1 MSGGSLKDLSKTL
14 NVALSAPLP
23 LYPLPDDVLNVI
35 HAYLNKH
42 INSDDHDSQRLHDEL
57 LSLHESKVR
66 NRPEKHATFLAC
78 FRALRPGLIGVERL
92 LKWWDILVRPTLDS
106 MGQAKVVV
114 ADARAIVLSVLAYDD
129 EDDPTGEKAKAS
141 AVFTDKLFEVFLE
154 KTKLISSDRGA
165 GFKEE
170 QRQRFV
176 SANVEA
182 VLLAFGKRKPKVFL
196 EKIDSYVVQKEY
208 RLQVLGLLCSF
219 VRLQG
224 PHLYQ
229 ILQTELLDHLLQ
241 CLENDTSTTVI
252 SLALTVLIMFMPHLC
267 NSLASYLPRLFV
279 VYTRVLCWDK
289 FGIVR
294 LEETKFAGHKE
305 NYSMANTPLP
315 LAKNE
320 GYNSSWQKLDSSF
333 ETATS
338 TTPDVSDYFT
348 FLYGLYP
355 LNLMAFIR
363 EPYKFLERAR
373 HKDINH
379 LDIDEETVRQR
390 TETYRQRHTLHP
402 NFLNLTAETEL
413 SDQSRWMKVEP
424 ADVTAE
430 CIGLANS
437 SIPMGSAH
445 DPRAKGAVPA
455 ATTKPELPEAL
466 VPTEDIPNESLL
478 SSEAIDDDYASNYAS
493 DASAQSWRGDT
504 AGVYSNNNYA
514 EVLGLFSRP
523 PGGYGAHSRDSPHT
537 IPRDSKTPDSPT
549 IPHTIAPG
557 EEEER
562 LQDMI
567 RLQENLRT
575 SLHESMKNDSTHSL
589 PPLPGPP
596 PSGPP
601 PGYGSVTAS
610 PRLDAYVHSLNQN
623 TVPRS
628 PALRPAAS
636 DTQGTIAFLQR
647 EVMLLKNDLNFE
659 RYLKQQ
665 HLSHIGH
672 LQRKHIKEATA
683 EAETQNLINT
693 NKTLKAKLEEAKKA
707 YTASRQEAVKSKSQ
721 AKKWEAELNS
731 KIRSLREE
739 QKAWRNDEES
749 TKHALQS
756 AREEADHLR
765 KLLAENEADGLRS
778 RQKLQS
784 ISSEMEEVSKLRAF
798 VDHLSSKLAQY
809 ESRSEE
815 FEMRKHSEEA
825 ALAHVER
832 IKMRLQSREQEAQK
846 MKRGY
851 ENKIQE
857 LESRISSLSNPM
869 PTAPGQAFQGM
880 IDNALSVANAR
891 LASLKKAHNQ
901 LLSRYYDLEIKYIE
915 LQADQEI
922 SNLPPRHSSLGSHQ
936 TSPMSQGYNDMHSS
950 LVLSDSEG
958 SQYHNPR
965 GGNHHYHSEDST
977 SPHSGSYPESAKS
990 NYSGG
995 QNTYFSPSD
1004 RTQSTQSAPN
1014 TAMHSTGMSPGYIP
1028 PGPATTTG
1036 NGQFSMG
1043 FSSPDPHQHPS
1054 YQQHQQGHPGQQ
1066 QQQKTQLNQQQQ
1078 PIQEHPNPPPLR
1090 HKSSIVGSTF
1100 SSTDSQSMKTVT
1112 STTSSEKRRQEKI
1125 KANSEVRV
1133 RGRGS

>member
-57 LSLHESKVR
+57 LNLHESKVR
-66 NRPEKHATFLAC
+66 NRPENHATFLAC
-78 FRALRPGLIGVERL
+78 FRALRPGLVGVERL

-129 EDDPTGEKAKAS
+129 EDDPTGEKAKGS

-196 EKIDSYVVQKEY
+196 EKIDSFVVQKEY

-289 FGIVR
+289 FGVVR
-294 LEETKFAGHKE
+294 LEETKFAGHKD
-305 NYSMANTPLP
+305 NYSRTNAPLP
-315 LAKNE
+315 QAKGE
-320 GYNSSWQKLDSSF
+320 SCNSPWQKLDSSF

-363 EPYKFLERAR
+363 EPYKFLERAKY
-373 HKDINH
+373 KDVDH
-379 LDIDEETVRQR
+379 LDIDEETIRQR

-430 CIGLANS
+430 CIGLVNS
-437 SIPMGSAH
+437 SIPMGPAH
-445 DPRAKGAVPA
+445 DPRAKGAVPT

-478 SSEAIDDDYASNYAS
+478 SSEAVDDDHASNS

-504 AGVYSNNNYA
+504 PAIYPNNNYP

-523 PGGYGAHSRDSPHT
+523 PVGYGAHSRGSPYT

-549 IPHTIAPG
+549 IPHTMAPC

-567 RLQENLRT
+567 RLQENLRAN
-575 SLHESMKNDSTHSL
+575 LHESMKTDSTHSL

-610 PRLDAYVHSLNQN
+610 PRLDAYVHSLSQN

-707 YTASRQEAVKSKSQ
+707 YTISKQEALKSKSQ
-721 AKKWEAELNS
+721 AKKWEAELNL

-739 QKAWRNDEES
+739 QRAWKRDEES
-749 TKHALQS
+749 TKQALQA

-765 KLLAENEADGLRS
+765 KLLAENEAEGLRS

-784 ISSEMEEVSKLRAF
+784 ISSEMEEVSKLRAL
-798 VDHLSSKLAQY
+798 VDHLSSKLAQH
-809 ESRSEE
+809 ESHSEE
-815 FEMRKHSEEA
+815 IEMRKQSEEA
-825 ALAHVER
+825 ALAHAER
-832 IKMRLQSREQEAQK
+832 IRMRLQSREQEAQD

-857 LESRISSLSNPM
+857 LESRISSLSGPL
-869 PTAPGQAFQGM
+869 PAAPGQGFQEM
-880 IDNALSVANAR
+880 IDNALSATNAR
-891 LASLKKAHNQ
+891 FSSLRNEHNQ
-901 LLSRYYDLEIKYIE
+901 LLSRYYNLKIKCIK
-915 LQADQEI
+915 LQADQEL
-922 SNLPPRHSSLGSHQ
+922 SNLPPHHSSLEHHQ
-936 TSPMSQGYNDMHSS
+936 TSPMSQGFNDLHSS
-950 LVLSDSEG
+950 LALSDSEG
-958 SQYHNPR
+958 SRCHSPR
-965 GGNHHYHSEDST
+965 GGNHLYHSEGST

-995 QNTYFSPSD
+995 QNMYFLPND
-1004 RTQSTQSAPN
+1004 RTQNIQTAPN
-1014 TAMHSTGMSPGYIP
+1014 SAMNTMSPGYIS
-1028 PGPATTTG
+1028 PGPATAMG
-1036 NGQFSMG
+1036 GGQFSMG
-1043 FSSPDPHQHPS
+1043 FGSPEPHQHPS
-1054 YQQHQQGHPGQQ
+1054 YQQQHQRNYPGQQ
-1066 QQQKTQLNQQQQ
+1066 
-1078 PIQEHPNPPPLR
+1078 PAQEHPNPPPLKR
-1090 HKSSIVGSTF
+1090 RPSIVGSTV
-1100 SSTDSQSMKTVT
+1100 SGADNQSMKTVT